1 MSVKELT
8 DKRRKREKR
17 KTHIRKSIFGAP
29 DRPRMTVYRSNLHLY
44 VQVIDV
50 TTKPFAE
57 TRPEIHREYIDVQ
70 FMVRGREKI
79 GVAPETG
86 KNTVAEDLLA
96 ERDLLFYT
104 GVENESVMIMMPGH
118 FAILMPNDVHRP
130 AWAVEQPEAI
140 RKVVMKVRVSLL

>member
-1 MSVKELT
+1 M
-8 DKRRKREKR
+8 
-17 KTHIRKSIFGAP
+17 
-29 DRPRMTVYRSNLHLY
+29 
-44 VQVIDV
+44 QVIDV